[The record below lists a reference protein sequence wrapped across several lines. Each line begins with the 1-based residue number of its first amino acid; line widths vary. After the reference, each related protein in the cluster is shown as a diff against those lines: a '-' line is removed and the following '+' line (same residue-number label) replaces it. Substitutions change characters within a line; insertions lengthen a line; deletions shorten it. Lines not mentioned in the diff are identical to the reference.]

1 MPPSVFSAC
10 LTAAM
15 YSEDMAM
22 KTGEKGLELIK
33 HFEGL
38 RLRAYQCS
46 AHVWTIGYGHTA
58 GVLPGDEIST
68 EQADDFLKQD
78 IAESERSV
86 GRYVTVPLRQCQFDA
101 LVSFT
106 FNLGSGN
113 LRTSTLLKKLNNG
126 DYAGAAGEFLR
137 WVNAGGKRLPGLVLR
152 REAEKALF
160 EEQG

>member
-1 MPPSVFSAC
+1 
-10 LTAAM
+10 
-15 YSEDMAM
+15 M
-22 KTGEKGLELIK
+22 KIGEKGLELIK

-58 GVLPGDEIST
+58 GVRPGDEIST
-68 EQADDFLKQD
+68 EQADAFLKQD

-86 GRYVTVPLRQCQFDA
+86 GRYVAVPLTNCQFDA

-113 LRTSTLLKKLNNG
+113 LRTSTLLKKLNSG
-126 DYAGAAGEFLR
+126 DYAGAASEFLR
-137 WVNAGGKRLPGLVLR
+137 WVNAGGERLPGLARR

-160 EEQG
+160 EERG

>member
-1 MPPSVFSAC
+1 
-10 LTAAM
+10 
-15 YSEDMAM
+15 M

-58 GVLPGDEIST
+58 GVRPGDEIST

-86 GRYVTVPLRQCQFDA
+86 GRYVTVPLKQCQFDA

-137 WVNAGGKRLPGLVLR
+137 WVNAGGKRLTGLVLR
-152 REAEKALF
+152 REAEKTLF
-160 EEQG
+160 EEQD